1 RQRRKA
7 IGRMRA
13 AMLDTHPATEN
24 SEERYC
30 FSSRKPSRGSHRLV
44 AIRHVSS
51 KPRPLPLRGR
61 DLLPCSD
68 DGIREHTML
77 RRCRLDLLLR
87 LLRFFRRR
95 LRMFLLSL
103 SVRLERQL
111 HENREVVGAA
121 VRSEERRVGK
131 ECGSV
136 GVRNHEKQKDT

>member
-1 RQRRKA
+1 
-7 IGRMRA
+7 
-13 AMLDTHPATEN
+13 
-24 SEERYC
+24 
-30 FSSRKPSRGSHRLV
+30 SSDV
-44 AIRHVSS
+44 CSS
-51 KPRPLPLRGR
+51 
-61 DLLPCSD
+61 DL

-121 VRSEERRVGK
+121 VGEPFEIDEAKVPRAEHVIERKANERPVRVERVEEA
-131 ECGSV
+131 
-136 GVRNHEKQKDT
+136 